1 MKLTDKHQ
9 FIIFLVLAIGLST
22 FDSIFLPN
30 TNFSSYNF
38 LISIFVVA
46 ILIRALYRFIKDF
59 KSFTIRDILGYI
71 IVFVLGLF
79 LLFTIN
85 T

>member
-1 MKLTDKHQ
+1 MKLTDKQQ

-46 ILIRALYRFIKDF
+46 ILIRVLHRFIKDF

-79 LLFTIN
+79 LLFTVN

>member
-1 MKLTDKHQ
+1 MKLTDKQQ

>member
-1 MKLTDKHQ
+1 MKLTDKQQ
-9 FIIFLVLAIGLST
+9 FIIFLLLAIGLST
-22 FDSIFLPN
+22 FDAIFLPN

-38 LISIFVVA
+38 LISIFVVI

-59 KSFTIRDILGYI
+59 KSFTNRDILGYI

-79 LLFTIN
+79 LLFTVN

>member
-1 MKLTDKHQ
+1 MKLTDKQQ

-22 FDSIFLPN
+22 FDAIFLPN

>member
-1 MKLTDKHQ
+1 MKLTDKQQ

-22 FDSIFLPN
+22 FDAIFLPN

-59 KSFTIRDILGYI
+59 KSFTIRDILAYI